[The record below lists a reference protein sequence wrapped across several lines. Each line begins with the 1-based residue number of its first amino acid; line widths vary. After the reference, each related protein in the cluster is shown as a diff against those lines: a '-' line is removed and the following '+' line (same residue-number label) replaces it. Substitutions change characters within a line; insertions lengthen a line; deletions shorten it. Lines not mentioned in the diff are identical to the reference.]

1 MIDEKSALRGEVIE
15 PLKST
20 LEEFNKLKSMLEECI
35 DIGKAKQ
42 NDYIINPDFSPELK
56 QLNNQIEEVK
66 KRMEKLRQAVDDDL
80 GTNKPV
86 NMAESNLHTYIFE
99 VDKKEGDAGM
109 RRSQQSYKIIS
120 IKNRIMSFTCSGLKD
135 LVREYSELEDQYRVQ
150 QDELVQKVLEIAS
163 TYYPLL
169 EQVSSLISMLDVL
182 ASFAQVSGNNQYVR
196 PAMNDNKEIVLVES
210 RHPLIEV

>member
-1 MIDEKSALRGEVIE
+1 
-15 PLKST
+15 
-20 LEEFNKLKSMLEECI
+20 
-35 DIGKAKQ
+35 
-42 NDYIINPDFSPELK
+42 
-56 QLNNQIEEVK
+56 
-66 KRMEKLRQAVDDDL
+66 
-80 GTNKPV
+80 
-86 NMAESNLHTYIFE
+86 MAESNLHTYIFE